1 MEAGVPQGSVIGPCL
16 WNVMYNGL
24 LKQKLPENV
33 EIIAF
38 ADDVAVVAT
47 EWHKN
52 ILEEAFGI
60 VKEWMQ
66 KNGLTLAEHKTE
78 AIVFTTRY
86 TQKNINVK
94 CRNTTVS
101 SSNKIKY
108 LGLTLDQKLTFK
120 EHAKQTAK
128 KSTVIA
134 RQLGY
139 ILPKIGRAGQRRK
152 LQSCVVTLKFLHGAP

>member
-1 MEAGVPQGSVIGPCL
+1 MEQGSVIGPCL

-24 LKQKLPENV
+24 LKQKLPEGV

-38 ADDVAVVAT
+38 ADDVAVVVT
-47 EWHKN
+47 ECHKN
-52 ILEEAFGI
+52 LLEEKLEMAFGI

-86 TQKNINVK
+86 TQKNINVR
-94 CRNTTVS
+94 CGNTKES

-108 LGLTLDQKLTFK
+108 LGLTLDPKLTFK
-120 EHAKQTAK
+120 EHAEQTAK
-128 KSTVIA
+128 KTAVIT

-139 ILPKIGRAGQRRK
+139 ILPNIGGSEQRKESFYR
-152 LQSCVVTLKFLHGAP
+152 V